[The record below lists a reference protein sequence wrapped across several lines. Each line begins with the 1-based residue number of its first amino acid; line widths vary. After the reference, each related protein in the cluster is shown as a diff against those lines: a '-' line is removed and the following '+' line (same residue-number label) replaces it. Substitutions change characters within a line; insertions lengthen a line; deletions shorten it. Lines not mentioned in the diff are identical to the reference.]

1 MDEPGEWTISYQEN
15 NVTYSTIL
23 TDEEVL
29 HRLNFIGLEIL
40 MQLVS
45 RPMSPTLR
53 DLKDRIK

>member
-1 MDEPGEWTISYQEN
+1 MDELGEWTISYQEN

-29 HRLNFIGLEIL
+29 RRLNFIGLEIL

-53 DLKDRIK
+53 DLTDRVK